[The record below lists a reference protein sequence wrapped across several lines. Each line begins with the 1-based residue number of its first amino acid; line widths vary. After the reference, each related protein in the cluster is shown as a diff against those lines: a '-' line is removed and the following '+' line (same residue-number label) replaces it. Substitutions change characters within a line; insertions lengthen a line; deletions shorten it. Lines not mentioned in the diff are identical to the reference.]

1 MSSAPIILQPKT
13 AKAFL
18 HKAMQLMQLR
28 GKEYQTKQQ
37 KERSFNSVAI
47 AFNAITG
54 KNLTPAEVCLL
65 LQILKDV
72 RQWSQDRFHADSVE
86 DGVTYNALKA
96 EELYKQYFGEEDAG
110 KSY

>member
-1 MSSAPIILQPKT
+1 MSLIINQPKT

-18 HKAMQLMQLR
+18 HKAIQLMQLR
-28 GKEYQTKQQ
+28 GKEYNTKQQ
-37 KERSFNSVAI
+37 KEERSFNSVAT

-72 RQWSQDRFHADSVE
+72 RQWSQDRFHAGSIE

-96 EELYKQYFGEEDAG
+96 EELYKQYFGDEG
-110 KSY
+110 NVS